1 MNDLAERRRE
11 EKERRRDEILDAA
24 ATVVAEVG
32 FEGLTM
38 GLVAQ
43 LARVSRALTYTY
55 FKDTQDLQWALCER
69 GLQRL
74 MARFVAACA
83 GAATGRAKLE
93 AMGGAY
99 IAFAQQEPVYFGAL
113 AHFEAHPGDA
123 ACAWCAAD
131 DKVHHFMTD
140 AIREG
145 MADGSIRT
153 DVGDA
158 DAVAT
163 VLWGFMHGV
172 IQLVASKGPVL
183 QQRQISPE
191 QLFAQAM
198 ALARAA
204 LQVKP

>member
-11 EKERRRDEILDAA
+11 EKERRRDEIIDAA
-24 ATVVAEVG
+24 AAVVAEVG
-32 FEGLTM
+32 FDGLTM
-38 GLVAQ
+38 GLVARV
-43 LARVSRALTYTY
+43 ARVSRALTYTY

-69 GLQRL
+69 GLEL
-74 MARFVAACA
+74 LLGRFVTACK
-83 GAATGRAKLE
+83 GTTTGRAKLE

-99 IAFAQQEPVYFGAL
+99 IAFAQSEPVYFGAL

-123 ACAWCAAD
+123 ACEWCAAD
-131 DKVHHFMTD
+131 DKVHRFMTD

-145 MADGSIRT
+145 MADGSIRA

-172 IQLVASKGPVL
+172 IQLVASKAPVL
-183 QQRQISPE
+183 EQRGITPQR
-191 QLFAQAM
+191 LFEQAM
-198 ALARAA
+198 AMARAA

>member
-69 GLQRL
+69 AMERL
-74 MARFVAACA
+74 LHRFVAEALE
-83 GAATGRAKLE
+83 ATTGLAKLE
-93 AMGGAY
+93 AMGAAY

-113 AHFEAHPGDA
+113 AHFEARPGDCVNG
-123 ACAWCAAD
+123 ACPAD
-131 DKVHHFMTD
+131 DKVHRVMIE
-140 AIREG
+140 AIRQG
-145 MADGSIRT
+145 MGDGSIRP
-153 DVGDA
+153 DLGNA

-183 QQRQISPE
+183 TQRGIEPG
-191 QLFAQAM
+191 QLFEQAM
-198 ALARAA
+198 TLARAA